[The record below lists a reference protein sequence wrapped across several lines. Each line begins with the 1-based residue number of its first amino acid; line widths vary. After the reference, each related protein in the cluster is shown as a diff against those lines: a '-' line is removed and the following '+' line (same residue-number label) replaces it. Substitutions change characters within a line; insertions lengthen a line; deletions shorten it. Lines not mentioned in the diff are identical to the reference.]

1 MFNMEERKI
10 NFEGLSDAEVK
21 KFVPV
26 LKNFMQAYADK
37 DKNIDDK
44 EWLKRKL
51 KEELP
56 ELTEEEIEGCS
67 EDIITGV
74 KKVDENIESIE
85 KAHAEGIKSEEW
97 LRDKLSDASIGMGVG
112 AFGEY
117 LNNIDK
123 TLYNA
128 NAQLVTTV
136 LNENGNINCC
146 PNLDGFLAEQMHVNS
161 FNEQVALQLMPFQAK
176 VKVPDFANG
185 ETYGKNSFDVVIC
198 DIHTDKILHQYQF
211 AFGKDAKATIRRLS
225 KGNYNNQIMVVPKGQ
240 VQEVQAAF
248 PGKTVTDHIGGTHKV
263 PLRSR
268 ALSKEEVKTIQND
281 VQTKGVLKV
290 DDWNSFETKSLI
302 KGIAVTSARVGV
314 ISAGITTG
322 FEIAYKAFNGE
333 KIKGEEVIKTA
344 LVSGADAG
352 IKYAAAGALTVAV
365 RKGTI
370 TVLSKATPAGVIA
383 GMVAVSIE
391 NVKIAAK
398 VAAGELPVK
407 EGLDRMARTSVA
419 MTYGLGWSVEGS
431 LMGAGA
437 LSFIPVVGPFLG
449 AVVGGGVAYCA
460 GAKFGNMVYDG
471 VKKVATVAKNVV
483 KSVCNGMKNTVS
495 SICTGIKNFF
505 TW

>member
-1 MFNMEERKI
+1 MEERKI
-10 NFEGLSDAEVK
+10 NFEGLSDEEVK

-26 LKNFMQAYADK
+26 LKDFMQAYADK
-37 DKNIDDK
+37 DKKIDDK

-51 KEELP
+51 KEELL
-56 ELTEEEIEGCS
+56 ELTEEEVEVCS

-85 KAHAEGIKSEEW
+85 KAHTKGIKADEW
-97 LRDKLSDASIGMGVG
+97 LLDKLSDAFIGMGVN

-117 LNNIDK
+117 LNNVDE
-123 TLYNA
+123 TLKNA
-128 NAQLVTTV
+128 NTQLLRTV
-136 LNENGNINCC
+136 LNKDGSISCC
-146 PNLDGFLAEQMHVNS
+146 QNLDGFIAEQMHVNS
-161 FNEQVALQLMPFQAK
+161 FNEQVALQPMPFQAK
-176 VKVPDFANG
+176 VKVPDFAHG

-198 DIHTDKILHQYQF
+198 DKHTEKILHQYQF
-211 AFGKDAKATIRRLS
+211 AFGKDAKSTIHRLS
-225 KGNYNNQIMVVPKGQ
+225 EGNYNNQTIVVPKGQ
-240 VQEVQAAF
+240 VKEVQAAF
-248 PGKTVTDHIGGTHKV
+248 PGKTVTDRIGGTNKV
-263 PLRSR
+263 PVSSR
-268 ALSKEEVKTIQND
+268 AFSKEEVRTIQND
-281 VQTKGVLKV
+281 VQTKSVLKKEE
-290 DDWNSFETKSLI
+290 WNSFETQKLI
-302 KGIAVTSARVGV
+302 KGIATTSAGIGV
-314 ISAGITTG
+314 ISAGITAG
-322 FEIAYKAFNGE
+322 FEIASKAFKGE
-333 KIKGEEVIKTA
+333 KIEGEEVIKTA

-352 IKYAAAGALTVAV
+352 IKCAAAGALTVAV

-398 VAAGELPVK
+398 VAAGELTVK
-407 EGLDRMARTSVA
+407 KGLDRMARTSVA
-419 MTYGLGWSVEGS
+419 MSCGLGGSVTGS
-431 LMGAGA
+431 LIGAAA

-471 VKKVATVAKNVV
+471 AKKIATVAKNVV
-483 KSVCNGMKNTVS
+483 KSVCNGVKNTVS